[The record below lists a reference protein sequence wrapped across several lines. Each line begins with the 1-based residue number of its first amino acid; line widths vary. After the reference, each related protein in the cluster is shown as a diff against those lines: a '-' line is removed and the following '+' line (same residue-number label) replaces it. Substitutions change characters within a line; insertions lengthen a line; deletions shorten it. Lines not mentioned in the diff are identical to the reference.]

1 MIHLKNITLLLFTL
15 LVLSS
20 SVLAQK
26 SQETV
31 NKPVHKVTGFVR
43 DAVTNEPVNGARV
56 MAAPFSALTDEKG
69 SFSVTVPTTSTSLQ
83 ISAPGYTIAEVSVR
97 SRSFVEIRIYSDHF
111 STPYGATTT
120 ELEPKSRLSTT
131 SATRTVNQFPDI
143 TPAST
148 VEEMIQT
155 CLGDVRSINRSGT
168 PQMGSALFLRGLN
181 SLNANAQPLFIVDG
195 VIWNN
200 LLDASSVHDGFF
212 TNPLA
217 DIDLKDLEN
226 ITVVKDGSA
235 IYGSKASN
243 GVVLINTLR
252 GHGIATRITF
262 NTSMGYNLTPNTI
275 PTLDATQYRILA
287 SDLMQGSDATN
298 AQVANNVIFNDDP
311 SYIYYK
317 KYHNNTNWKDQV
329 YKNSFSQSHSL
340 NVNGGDDVALY
351 AFSMGY
357 TQNDGVLRVIDQ
369 EGGVGNTGMSRM
381 TTRFNSDIHLSSK
394 MDLAT
399 NIAFTSIDRTLFNDG
414 MNERTS
420 PGYLAQIKAP
430 IFAPYRYTLRGVE
443 STVFEPVDLFQISNP
458 VGIMRD
464 AEQSNKQYRF
474 LVSAKPEFRFN
485 KSLKLTT
492 LLSYSLDKVK
502 EAYFTPMT
510 WVTPLVI
517 ENYGTSYS
525 TVKNRMARENQLFS
539 DTRLLFSPQ
548 ISKSLVLNAL
558 GGVRYLSSTYE
569 MDYVDGHN
577 TGDNNIINISQSMD
591 FTSTNGI
598 NDKVKSL
605 SIYGNID
612 LELNSKYFL
621 NASVSMDANSRFG
634 KNAGLSMGGYPWAM
648 FHSVSG
654 AWLVSGE
661 DFLQNAQM
669 ISLLKLRASYGL
681 TGNDDITSYA
691 NTSYF
696 ESINYMGKGVGL
708 NLTNIGND
716 NLQWETTQKTNIGVD
731 LGLFNDIL
739 TLTGDLYRSN
749 TSNLLTL
756 KSLPNVTG
764 LNTYWSNSGELKNE
778 GYEVSAQFKALN
790 TKDFKWELGLSAAH
804 YKNEIVALPDGNYT
818 TKAFG
823 SEIQTAVGQA
833 AGVFYGYKSLGVIAS
848 KAEAESLHGGDGLK
862 IQNANG
868 SFSYFTA
875 GDMHF
880 DDKDGNGIIN
890 EADKQM
896 IGNPN
901 PDFTGLISNR
911 FNIKG
916 VTLNVLFSYSYGN
929 DVYNYLRR
937 ELESMDNFH
946 NQSLAV
952 QNRWRADG
960 QQTSVPKS
968 SYSDQMGNARFSSRW
983 IEDGSYLRLKTV
995 SLSYDLPIKLPLIE
1009 GITAWIS
1016 GNNLW
1021 KLTNYLGA
1029 DPETSVSNS
1038 VLYQGID
1045 AGMTPQY
1052 ASFFAG
1058 LKIHL

>member
-1 MIHLKNITLLLFTL
+1 MRHLKNKSLFLICLLLVSPL
-15 LVLSS
+15 AR
-20 SVLAQK
+20 AQK
-26 SQETV
+26 TV
-31 NKPVHKVTGFVR
+31 EKVTGVVR

-56 MAAPFSALTDEKG
+56 MAVPFSALTDERG
-69 SFSVTVPTTSTSLQ
+69 VFSVTVSTLNTSLQ
-83 ISAPGYTIAEVSVR
+83 VSAPGYTISEVSIR
-97 SRSFVEIRIYSDHF
+97 SRKALDIRIYSDHF
-111 STPYGATTT
+111 STPYGVTTT
-120 ELEPKSRLSTT
+120 ELEPKSRLTIST
-131 SATRTVNQFPDI
+131 ATRTVNQFPDI

-200 LLDASSVHDGFF
+200 MLDATSVHDGFF

-235 IYGSKASN
+235 LYGAKASN

-252 GHGIATRITF
+252 GHSIATRITF
-262 NTSMGYNLTPNTI
+262 NTSIGYNLSPKTI

-298 AQVANNVIFNDDP
+298 AAVAGNVIFNDDP

-317 KYHNNTNWKDQV
+317 KYHNNTNWNDQV
-329 YKNSFSQSHSL
+329 YKNSLSQSHSL

-357 TQNDGVLRVIDQ
+357 TQNDGVIQVLGQD
-369 EGGVGNTGMSRM
+369 GSVGNTGMNRM
-381 TTRFNSDIHLSSK
+381 STRFNSDIHLSDNV
-394 MDLAT
+394 DLAT

-414 MNERTS
+414 MNDRTS

-430 IFAPYRYTLRGVE
+430 IFAPYRYTLKGVK
-443 STVFEPVDLFQISNP
+443 STVFEPVDLFNVSNP
-458 VGIMRD
+458 VGILRD
-464 AEQSNKQYRF
+464 ADQSNKQYRF
-474 LVSAKPEFRFN
+474 NISAKPEFRFS

-492 LLSYSLDKVK
+492 LLAYSLDKVK

-510 WVTPLVI
+510 WVTPLII

-525 TVKNRMARENQLFS
+525 TVKNQMARENQLFS
-539 DTRLLFSPQ
+539 DTRLLYSPKV
-548 ISKSLVLNAL
+548 SNALVLNLL
-558 GGVRYLSSTYE
+558 GGIRYLSSTYE

-598 NDKVKSL
+598 NDKER
-605 SIYGNID
+605 SISGYGNLD
-612 LELNSKYFL
+612 LELNNKYFL

-634 KNAGLSMGGYPWAM
+634 KKAGLSIGGYPWAL

-661 DFLQNAQM
+661 DFMQYAKF
-669 ISLLKLRASYGL
+669 ISLMKLRASYGV

-696 ESINYMGKGVGL
+696 ESANYMGKGVGL
-708 NLTNIGND
+708 SFTNIGND
-716 NLQWETTQKTNIGVD
+716 NLQWETTQKANLGID
-731 LGLFNDIL
+731 LGFFNDVL
-739 TLTGDLYRSN
+739 TVTGDIYRSN

-756 KSLPNVTG
+756 RPLPDVTG
-764 LNTYWSNSGELKNE
+764 LYTYWCNSGELKNE
-778 GYEVSAQFKALN
+778 GYELSAQLKALN

-804 YKNEIVALPDGNYT
+804 YKNEITALPDGNYT
-818 TKAFG
+818 TSAFG
-823 SEIQTAVGQA
+823 GEIQTAVGQP
-833 AGVFYGYKSLGVIAS
+833 AGVFYGYKSLGVIGS
-848 KAEAESLHGGDGLK
+848 KAEAEGLHNGDGLK

-875 GDMHF
+875 GDMRF

-890 EADKQM
+890 AADKQM

-901 PDFTGLISNR
+901 PDFTGLINNR
-911 FNIKG
+911 FKIKG

-937 ELESMDNFH
+937 EMESMDNYY
-946 NQSLAV
+946 NQSVAV

-960 QQTSVPKS
+960 QRTSVPKS
-968 SYSDQMGNARFSSRW
+968 AYGDPMGNARFSSRW

-995 SLSYDLPIKLPLIE
+995 SLSYDLPVKLPLIE
-1009 GITAWIS
+1009 GITVWAS

-1021 KLTNYLGA
+1021 KLTNYLGS

-1045 AGMTPQY
+1045 AGLTPQY